1 MTDQHLDLSSIAP
14 EALHFADGS
23 EEIRIDVVIA
33 DDTSGLWSWLI
44 GSCISVSGVG
54 CIILNAELL

>member
-14 EALHFADGS
+14 ETLHFADGS
-23 EEIRIDVVIA
+23 EEIHINVVIA
-33 DDTSGLWSWLI
+33 DNTSGLWSWLI